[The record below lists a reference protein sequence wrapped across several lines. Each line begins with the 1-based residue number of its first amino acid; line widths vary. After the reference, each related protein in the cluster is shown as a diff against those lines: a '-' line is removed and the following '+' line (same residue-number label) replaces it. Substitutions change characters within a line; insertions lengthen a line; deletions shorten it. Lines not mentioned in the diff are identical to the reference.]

1 MEARTF
7 LQLLQSG
14 QVAGGQNDAGEL
26 VLFFAS
32 NDGSEVRVAIR
43 ENERGYSEVIRHEL
57 IDTEGEIQED

>member
-1 MEARTF
+1 MDARTF

-14 QVAGGQNDAGEL
+14 QVAGGQNDQGEL

-32 NDGSEVRVAIR
+32 NDGSEVRVAICD
-43 ENERGYSEVIRHEL
+43 ERGFSKVVRHEL